1 VISPVD
7 SVLSCPFRKEI
18 LYLAYTERD
27 VSVCMQGYQP
37 FMAAVQAVYDTRSG
51 LREGTPAERLVA
63 VASDDMMKQIKRN
76 PLDAG
81 LPVVG

>member
-1 VISPVD
+1 
-7 SVLSCPFRKEI
+7 
-18 LYLAYTERD
+18 
-27 VSVCMQGYQP
+27 MQGYQP
-37 FMAAVQAVYDTRSG
+37 FMAAVQAVYDTWNG

-63 VASDDMMKQIKRN
+63 VASDDVMKQIKRN

>member
-1 VISPVD
+1 MISPVD

-18 LYLAYTERD
+18 LYFAYTERD

-37 FMAAVQAVYDTRSG
+37 FMAAVQVVYDTRSG

>member
-1 VISPVD
+1 MISPVD

-37 FMAAVQAVYDTRSG
+37 LMA
-51 LREGTPAERLVA
+51 LRYPERTA
-63 VASDDMMKQIKRN
+63 
-76 PLDAG
+76 
-81 LPVVG
+81 